1 MPLPQPE
8 PRRLAEEVNEWY
20 RRRGKTPVIVA
31 GSAVTG
37 LAFIR
42 SLGGRGVPVFALD
55 HRPWE
60 VGMHSRFAHPV
71 VLPDPA
77 VSPDAWRDFLLE
89 AGELLDCRPVLIPT
103 GDPHLRA
110 LVPAA
115 EHLGRSYPAPLPP
128 GEVYEALSEKRRQY
142 ALLRGQGVLMPQ
154 FIDVAAEADLRA
166 ATASVGF
173 PCLLKPGLGDVWV
186 GRSNSKLELVD
197 SPDAALDAFRRMQA
211 AEVGVIVQEL
221 IPGGDDAFHG
231 CFCYLGQDGEVRG
244 AFTKRK
250 VRQYPPRFGNG
261 SYQISVDSPE
271 TADLTLDLLSRIG
284 YRGVASVEWKRDPR
298 DGRLKLIEINCR
310 AASGTQLAIDSGVD
324 LPWLVYRDLI
334 GDPLPPVT
342 EFQIG
347 RKFINLSWDARAYAA
362 RPDRSIGAFTGW
374 MRSVLQARSHA
385 VVSVRDPGPMWSML
399 RRAF

>member
-1 MPLPQPE
+1 
-8 PRRLAEEVNEWY
+8 
-20 RRRGKTPVIVA
+20 
-31 GSAVTG
+31 
-37 LAFIR
+37 
-42 SLGGRGVPVFALD
+42 
-55 HRPWE
+55 
-60 VGMHSRFAHPV
+60 MHSRFAHPA

-77 VSPDAWRDFLLE
+77 EAPAAWVGFLE
-89 AGELLDCRPVLIPT
+89 AVGRRLDCRPVLIPT

-110 LVPAA
+110 LVPRAPELERLFAA
-115 EHLGRSYPAPLPP
+115 PFPP
-128 GEVYEALSEKRRQY
+128 GELYHALSEKNRQY
-142 ALLRGQGVLMPQ
+142 ALLRDEQALLPLFREVGDEAEL
-154 FIDVAAEADLRA
+154 DDALAAA
-166 ATASVGF
+166 GF
-173 PCLLKPGLGDVWV
+173 PCLLKPGLGDLWV
-186 GRSNSKLELVD
+186 GRSNSKLEFVD
-197 SPDAALDAFRRMQA
+197 SREAALSAFRRMQEA
-211 AEVGVIVQEL
+211 GVGVIVQEL
-221 IPGGDDAFHG
+221 VPGGDDAFHG

-261 SYQISVDSPE
+261 SYQVSVDSPE
-271 TADLTLDLLSRIG
+271 TAQLTLDLLKRIG

-334 GDPLPPVT
+334 GDPLPPAT

-347 RKFINLSWDARAYAA
+347 RKFVNLSWDARAYAA
-362 RPDRSIGAFTGW
+362 RPDRSIGAFAGW